1 MNARR
6 FTMLIAVALAGSV
19 LMSGCGKKE
28 EAPPAAPAAAVT
40 EEKPTPPPP
49 PAAPEAPVATAP
61 EPPATMVDLVASAR
75 SGVEQAMAL
84 AKEGK
89 YQEALNLLQ
98 QKAAEVQANPEAMK
112 LIDDAMAEIKK
123 MMTDAATKAA
133 TDKLGEA
140 LGGLGK

>member
-1 MNARR
+1 MNVRR
-6 FTMLIAVALAGSV
+6 FTMLIAIGLGGSV
-19 LMSGCGKKE
+19 MLSGCGQKE
-28 EAPPAAPAAAVT
+28 EAPPAAPAPAVA
-40 EEKPTPPPP
+40 EPKPTPPPP
-49 PAAPEAPVATAP
+49 PAAPEAPAAAAP
-61 EPPATMVDLVASAR
+61 AAPATMVDLVASAK

-112 LIDDAMAEIKK
+112 LIDDAMAQVKK
-123 MMTDAATKAA
+123 MMADAATKAA
-133 TDKLGEA
+133 TDKVGEA

>member
-1 MNARR
+1 
-6 FTMLIAVALAGSV
+6 MLIAVALAGSV